1 MYVQVFTIPPDCE
14 NTSCN
19 YMARWFRDGDDLLF
33 ELSANTDG
41 WAAIALSGDG
51 QMSGAAF
58 DDVIACQ
65 AEPGGGRV
73 NAKDM
78 NNPTGMRRNALDTV
92 SREGSDISWIVC
104 GSCTD
109 VCTYVH
115 WGCYVWRSH

>member
-33 ELSANTDG
+33 ELTANTDG
-41 WAAIALSGDG
+41 WVAIALSGDG

-78 NNPTGMRRNALDTV
+78 NNPTGMRRNALDMV
-92 SREGSDISWIVC
+92 SREGSDI
-104 GSCTD
+104 
-109 VCTYVH
+109 
-115 WGCYVWRSH
+115 